1 MQDMKTRTLITIAAL
16 AMMSGTALASSSDC
30 NEPKD
35 KWMSMDEAR
44 AKVVSMGYDVRKIK
58 VEDGCYEAYATRD
71 GKKLEIYMNPVTAEV
86 VKMKE
91 DD

>member
-1 MQDMKTRTLITIAAL
+1 MKTRTITTIFAL
-16 AMMSGTALASSSDC
+16 AMMSGAALASSSDC

-35 KWMSMDEAR
+35 KWMSMEEAR
-44 AKVVSMGYDVRKIK
+44 AKVVSMGYEVRKLE
-58 VEDGCYEAYATRD
+58 VDDGCYEAYATKD
-71 GKKLEIYMNPVTAEV
+71 GKRLEIYLNPVTAEV